1 MRLTLLSTPRRE
13 CLRDYRCG
21 HAEQKEKIEKAIADL
36 KNIQTGG
43 NIYEIEAKTEA
54 L

>member
-1 MRLTLLSTPRRE
+1 MQLTFLSTPRRE
-13 CLRDYRCG
+13 CLRGKRCG
-21 HAEQKEKIEKAIADL
+21 HTEQKEKIEKVIADL